1 MRRFPLSVFLL
12 IFGLGGSGL
21 AQAPS
26 AQTQAPT
33 PTPMGF
39 TSAQVEQGS
48 AIYQESCVG
57 CHGQSLTG
65 SGGAPALSGANFLS
79 RWRPKMVNELST
91 EIHETMPPN
100 APRSLSEDSVSAVTA
115 FILQQN
121 GAAANT
127 HTLKG
132 GDQAPIG
139 TILSAAP
146 TGGRAPAGVDDRT
159 RVTQTSRPR
168 GVLTPYAKS
177 QLANHASAA

>member
-1 MRRFPLSVFLL
+1 MVPIGTKSITAGLRKRRFGYVRRFSLLFSML
-12 IFGLGGSGL
+12 IFGLGELGL

-26 AQTQAPT
+26 AQTQTPT

-39 TSAQVEQGS
+39 TSAQAEQGA
-48 AIYQESCVG
+48 AIYQEACVG

-65 SGGAPALSGANFLS
+65 SGGAPALSGATFLS
-79 RWRPKMVNELST
+79 RWRPKMVSELST
-91 EIHETMPPN
+91 EIHQTMPPN
-100 APRSLSEDSVSAVTA
+100 QPGSLSEDYVSALTA

-121 GAAANT
+121 GAAAST

-146 TGGRAPAGVDDRT
+146 TAGPAPATIDVE
-159 RVTQTSRPR
+159 
-168 GVLTPYAKS
+168 
-177 QLANHASAA
+177 HA